1 MFENLF
7 GLGWENQL
15 SVGLVL
21 FNMVLATILSILAA
35 ITYRITHKGLSYSQS
50 FTFSL
55 VLIGLLMSVIITAIG
70 SSLAA
75 AFGAFGAFSI
85 IRFRAAIKDPK
96 DISFILLALAIGL
109 SVGTGNYVL
118 ALVSTI
124 FILVLIYYMSKMN
137 FGTIRKYDY
146 VLTFS
151 ADTAS
156 FSNEKMRDL
165 FKEYLRADG
174 LLNVVSRENGKVLD
188 YTFNVRFF
196 KAETISE
203 FISKLSALSGISDVN
218 VITAKN
224 DIEY

>member
-1 MFENLF
+1 
-7 GLGWENQL
+7 LGWENQL

-21 FNMVLATILSILAA
+21 FNMILATLLSLLAA
-35 ITYRITHKGLSYSQS
+35 IVYRATHKGLSYSQS

-85 IRFRAAIKDPK
+85 IRFRAATKDPK
-96 DISFILLALAIGL
+96 DISFILLALSIGL
-109 SVGTGNYVL
+109 AVGTGNYVL
-118 ALVSTI
+118 AVVATI
-124 FILVLIYYMSKMN
+124 FIAVLIYYMSRMN

-146 VLTFS
+146 VLTFM
-151 ADTAS
+151 ANTES

-174 LLNVVSRENGKVLD
+174 LLNVVSKENGKVLD

-196 KAETISE
+196 KAEAISE
-203 FISKLSALSGISDVN
+203 FIAKLSDVPGISDVN
-218 VITAKN
+218 MITAKN